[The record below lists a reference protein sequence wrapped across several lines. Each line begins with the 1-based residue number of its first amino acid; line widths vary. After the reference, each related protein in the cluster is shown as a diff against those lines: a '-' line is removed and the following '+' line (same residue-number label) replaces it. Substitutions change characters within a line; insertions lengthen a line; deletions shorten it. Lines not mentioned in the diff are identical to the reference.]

1 MSRLAALSAI
11 TLAAGLVLASC
22 ATPEPRERVVVQRV
36 EVPVYQPC
44 AVRLE
49 PLSALPID
57 EQPPE
62 TDIYH
67 QMQKLLASV
76 LMLRADLAEARAAA
90 EGCAGE
96 E

>member
-44 AVRLE
+44 KITLD
-49 PLSALPID
+49 PPSALPVD
-57 EQPPE
+57 ADPAA
-62 TDIYH
+62 TDIFD
-67 QMQKLLASV
+67 QMKAALASIS
-76 LMLRADLAEARAAA
+76 LLRADLKEARAAA
-90 EGCAGE
+90 EGCSDQP
-96 E
+96 